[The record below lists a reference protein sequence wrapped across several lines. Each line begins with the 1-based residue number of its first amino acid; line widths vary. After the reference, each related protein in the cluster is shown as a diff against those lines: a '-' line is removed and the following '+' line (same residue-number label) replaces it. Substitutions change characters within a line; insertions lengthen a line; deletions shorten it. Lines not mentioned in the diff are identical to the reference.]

1 MLHPATP
8 LASPL
13 EVLRR
18 RVRAGEAMLE
28 VSWAPSCS
36 PSSCTCSASP
46 SSSYPCVLPATFV
59 GCVPTTDFASAFA
72 EVYRLFE
79 EKLAAKEEAKK
90 KPKTRKK
97 KGKEN
102 EEGEEDKAKKPAKK
116 KVSKA
121 QPKISNFLQEKAEE
135 KVEENVS
142 LERPKNIVFK
152 KLVSKDEEF
161 NNKVISSRYRTPEAK
176 VMEEEE
182 EVRKVENQE
191 SFDYRPRMAERERAG
206 EEELEEEEREGEDSL
221 AMYVDS
227 GEDSDLSGII
237 DAIVGAK
244 VGRDLATSLHLM
256 NISGAPSTPSYLT
269 SRPRLPSHLAPS
281 TPSYIVAPS
290 SLMTS
295 TPNTMATASPCLKGA
310 RGRQVKGARA
320 RQVEQVKASD
330 VFDLSDSFMAMDVE
344 DNAAK
349 KKEAVE
355 EASEAADDAKEEAKT
370 AADSFDEFDLASQ
383 ETPLAVRIQR
393 RMNL

>member
-1 MLHPATP
+1 
-8 LASPL
+8 
-13 EVLRR
+13 
-18 RVRAGEAMLE
+18 
-28 VSWAPSCS
+28 
-36 PSSCTCSASP
+36 
-46 SSSYPCVLPATFV
+46 
-59 GCVPTTDFASAFA
+59 
-72 EVYRLFE
+72 
-79 EKLAAKEEAKK
+79 
-90 KPKTRKK
+90 
-97 KGKEN
+97 
-102 EEGEEDKAKKPAKK
+102 
-116 KVSKA
+116 
-121 QPKISNFLQEKAEE
+121 
-135 KVEENVS
+135 
-142 LERPKNIVFK
+142 
-152 KLVSKDEEF
+152 
-161 NNKVISSRYRTPEAK
+161 
-176 VMEEEE
+176 
-182 EVRKVENQE
+182 
-191 SFDYRPRMAERERAG
+191 
-206 EEELEEEEREGEDSL
+206 
-221 AMYVDS
+221 MYVDS

-310 RGRQVKGARA
+310 RGRQVKGVKGAKA
-320 RQVEQVKASD
+320 WQVKQVKASD

-349 KKEAVE
+349 EEEAVE
-355 EASEAADDAKEEAKT
+355 EASEAADDAKEEAKI